1 MNQTSKIQEQ
11 KQLLNYIK
19 NFLNEIEFYE
29 ENFAS
34 FKKRKDKFS
43 LKIGYE
49 LNENTLNV
57 IWKVQ
62 NLDNKK
68 YDLSSFKKEIIDADC
83 FYAGEKLS
91 ILKRLELLE
100 KALKGDE

>member
-43 LKIGYE
+43 LKIGNSYIYNEISLQHE
-49 LNENTLNV
+49 LGIYLRNIYNEKGYRVEFERN
-57 IWKVQ
+57 
-62 NLDNKK
+62 
-68 YDLSSFKKEIIDADC
+68 SFKFVKSAV
-83 FYAGEKLS
+83 S
-91 ILKRLELLE
+91 VLL
-100 KALKGDE
+100 